1 METRK
6 VFETLQLAV
15 GPVIPISTCGL
26 ILLGITNCLGRAI
39 DRARQLHFL
48 RVALVLASLPTLPGC
63 SVAAYGLG
71 VATMVNDM
79 KVREQEDYER
89 YRKKEEAANA
99 VRARDGLPERDVMSF
114 RQWVRQTAR

>member
-1 METRK
+1 M
-6 VFETLQLAV
+6 
-15 GPVIPISTCGL
+15 
-26 ILLGITNCLGRAI
+26 GR
-39 DRARQLHFL
+39 DRTGKGGELVHFL
-48 RVALVLASLPTLPGC
+48 RAYAWCVALVLAALPTLPGC

-99 VRARDGLPERDVMSF
+99 ARVRDGLPERDVMSF